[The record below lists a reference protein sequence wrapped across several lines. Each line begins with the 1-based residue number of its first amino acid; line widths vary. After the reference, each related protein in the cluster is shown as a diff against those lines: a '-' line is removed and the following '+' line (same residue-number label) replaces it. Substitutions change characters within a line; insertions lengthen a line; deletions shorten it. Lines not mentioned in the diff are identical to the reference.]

1 MQRDLIL
8 LSFLSGKDFF
18 MVKKIVLALVL
29 VGLAVGERVW
39 WDLGPNIEWVTLALV
54 VASVYLKGWWA
65 TGVVLVAMAVSDRW
79 LGNTSIA
86 WFTWSGFA
94 IPAVVGGRWLKWGK
108 SGLRRVIRG
117 TGLGLGANLFFYL
130 WTNFGVWLLD
140 SWNMY
145 PDDLSGL
152 MMSYVGGLPFLKL
165 QLFSTLLFVPA
176 GLVVMEVGRVM
187 KEAFRRDKKGVFN
200 VLRV

>member
-1 MQRDLIL
+1 
-8 LSFLSGKDFF
+8 
-18 MVKKIVLALVL
+18 
-29 VGLAVGERVW
+29 
-39 WDLGPNIEWVTLALV
+39 
-54 VASVYLKGWWA
+54 
-65 TGVVLVAMAVSDRW
+65 
-79 LGNTSIA
+79 
-86 WFTWSGFA
+86 
-94 IPAVVGGRWLKWGK
+94 
-108 SGLRRVIRG
+108 
-117 TGLGLGANLFFYL
+117 
-130 WTNFGVWLLD
+130 VWLLD